1 MRRTAMMWEVF
12 VTRFQEAFEQYEK
25 HRLSGEEAGELLG
38 MSGPNFR
45 RLCVRYEEDG
55 VEGLRNRRNGK
66 VSPRRAPA
74 RELERM
80 HELYRERYSDFTVKH
95 FHEQLVKRHHYKLC
109 YTVTKASLQAAGLVA
124 KARRRSAHH
133 KKRERRPL
141 PGMLLFQDGSTHRWI
156 ATLGHDLDLVVT
168 LDDATSA
175 ICSAL
180 LVEQEGTM
188 SSFLGLAETIA
199 RHGLF
204 GALYTDRGGHYFVT
218 PKDARKVDKTQL
230 TQVGRALSQ
239 LGITHIRPIHH
250 RAAGAWSGCSGRCR
264 SGCRRSC
271 AWPASRP
278 WRPPIATSRNAS
290 CPTTMPASRCR
301 PPSPDRPSCPMPAAR
316 LRTCCASRRM
326 GGRRRQLRVLCP
338 PQPPDSVPGPSPALR
353 PRHRARAPV
362 SRRQPR
368 HLRRATLSHPIRCQ
382 GRTQTSR
389 LASCLNPLGGRDA
402 LWVCGQRK
410 ARCSQAPQAKQQQKK
425 RTFDVL
431 QKADIFTRYQHTCHA
446 SPRASP
452 VSSCGGFGIV
462 LSEHTGDDG
471 ATIIR
476 QACIM

>member
-1 MRRTAMMWEVF
+1 MRRTAMLWEVF
-12 VTRFQEAFEQYEK
+12 VTRFQETFGQYEK

-38 MSGPNFR
+38 MSGRNFR

-55 VEGLRNRRNGK
+55 VEGLRDRRIGK

-124 KARRRSAHH
+124 KAKRRSAHR

-156 ATLGHDLDLVVT
+156 AALGHDLDLVVT

-204 GALYTDRGGHYFVT
+204 GALYTDRGGHYFIT

-239 LGITHIRPIHH
+239 LGITHIPSYSPQGRGRMERVFGTLQKRLPQELRLARIKTVAAANRYLKERFVPDYNARFAVPAAEPGSAFVPYAGRPLEDVLCIQED
-250 RAAGAWSGCSGRCR
+250 RVVGADNCVSFA
-264 SGCRRSC
+264 RRSLQ
-271 AWPASRP
+271 
-278 WRPPIATSRNAS
+278 I
-290 CPTTMPASRCR
+290 
-301 PPSPDRPSCPMPAAR
+301 
-316 LRTCCASRRM
+316 
-326 GGRRRQLRVLCP
+326 P
-338 PQPPDSVPGPSPALR
+338 PQGHR
-353 PRHRARAPV
+353 RHYV
-362 SRRQPR
+362 
-368 HLRRATLSHPIRCQ
+368 RATVRVHQYPDGSLAIFDGPRC
-382 GRTQTSR
+382 
-389 LASCLNPLGGRDA
+389 LARFDPKGELKHA
-402 LWVCGQRK
+402 V
-410 ARCSQAPQAKQQQKK
+410 SQAA
-425 RTFDVL
+425 
-431 QKADIFTRYQHTCHA
+431 
-446 SPRASP
+446 
-452 VSSCGGFGIV
+452 
-462 LSEHTGDDG
+462 
-471 ATIIR
+471 
-476 QACIM
+476 